1 MQQLFTEDLGALY
14 GMGSVKKVFK
24 DLRFSDLKVYQTY
37 LRVLINHRL
46 LGPNSGVSTKIY
58 TGSGMSGAKVI
69 MMAKLPA
76 VKVFFLMQSDLITYC
91 KPFSSQFFPGDPQF
105 S

>member
-1 MQQLFTEDLGALY
+1 MQQLFTEDLGAVY
-14 GMGSVKKVFK
+14 GMGRVKKVFK

-58 TGSGMSGAKVI
+58 TGSGMSGAKVT

-76 VKVFFLMQSDLITYC
+76 VKVCFLFF
-91 KPFSSQFFPGDPQF
+91 FFF
-105 S
+105 FFFNFYFY

>member
-1 MQQLFTEDLGALY
+1 
-14 GMGSVKKVFK
+14 MGSVKKVFK
-24 DLRFSDLKVYQTY
+24 DLRFSDLKIYQKY

-46 LGPNSGVSTKIY
+46 LGPNSRVSTKMY
-58 TGSGMSGAKVI
+58 TGSGMPGAKVT

-76 VKVFFLMQSDLITYC
+76 VKFFFLMQSDLITYC
-91 KPFSSQFFPGDPQF
+91 KPFSSQFYPGAPQF